1 MTQYKAAMLR
11 IFGDGATKTGTT
23 TATSSSTSQ
32 FADSAKSYVKSIT
45 KKVILIDGAQLASY
59 MIEYGLGVN
68 TATIYEIKKIDND
81 YFEE

>member
-1 MTQYKAAMLR
+1 MNFKKSTR
-11 IFGDGATKTGTT
+11 TSPTKH
-23 TATSSSTSQ
+23 
-32 FADSAKSYVKSIT
+32 KIL